1 MKLKKDR
8 NDKTITDNIK
18 LSKTAE
24 ELLEA
29 MKTEYLRRIESAHVL
44 SVKNAWYYSY
54 LGSLDFARQMGLISE
69 EHRQELCREFS
80 KAITNIITK

>member
-1 MKLKKDR
+1 MALKKDR

-29 MKTEYLRRIESAHVL
+29 MKTEYLRKIESAHVL
-44 SVKNAWYYSY
+44 SR
-54 LGSLDFARQMGLISE
+54 G
-69 EHRQELCREFS
+69 
-80 KAITNIITK
+80 IIRI

>member
-18 LSKTAE
+18 LSKTTE

-69 EHRQELCREFS
+69 EHRQELCQKFS